1 LIDNPAVRHSALAH
15 KEDSSIGL
23 ELERK
28 NIMHT
33 FPKNLRH
40 IVLLTLIISPLLAL
54 FVLPAHA
61 AAPQG
66 TSIQWFTLL
75 MGLFGGLALF
85 LAGLEVLSEGMKL
98 AAGATLKHV
107 LSKLTTNRFLGA
119 LTGAFVTGVLNS
131 SSVTTVLVVGFVTAG
146 VMTLAQSVGVIMGAN
161 IGSTVTAQILAFNV
175 SQYAL
180 LPIAVGF
187 FMIFSGKKEQLK
199 HYGMMLMGFGLVFY
213 GMGIMSDAMRPLRD
227 YAPFLELLER
237 MENPAL
243 GILAGAVFTGL
254 VQSSAA
260 TVGIAIAM
268 ASEGLLS
275 LPAGI
280 ALALGAN
287 IGTCVTALLAA
298 LGKPVEAVRAAVVHV
313 IFNVMGVLIWI
324 AFIPALADLAVWISP
339 SNPELDGTARMAAE
353 VPRQI
358 ANANTLFNVV
368 NTLVFIGF
376 TAFFARLA
384 VRLVP
389 EKPEPVGIIIEPKY
403 LDNSVLAAPSLALER
418 VRLELGRVGEITE
431 EMLADWPDAVRTRDH
446 SKLNEIAKRDDQVD
460 TLEAAILEY
469 LSRIR
474 QHLLTEKESNE
485 HQSLMAMAISME
497 NIADVIETDLTD
509 LAKQFF
515 KIEHES
521 SETTA
526 QMLRGIYDAVARA
539 VSQTVQAARDNDQAA
554 AAEVM
559 RMDDEIKRLSGELLA
574 RRSERLG
581 RTESQHLAAARMD
594 MSFIDK
600 MRRIYSLAKRI
611 AREVLPKELAIAA

>member
-1 LIDNPAVRHSALAH
+1 MSTY
-15 KEDSSIGL
+15 S
-23 ELERK
+23 
-28 NIMHT
+28 
-33 FPKNLRH
+33 KNLH
-40 IVLLTLIISPLLAL
+40 KILLLTFILGPLLWLGA
-54 FVLPAHA
+54 LPAHA
-61 AAPQG
+61 AVAG
-66 TSIQWFTLL
+66 GASIDWFMLG

-85 LAGLEVLSEGMKL
+85 LAGLEILSEGMKL
-98 AAGATLKHV
+98 AAGETLKQV
-107 LSKLTTNRFLGA
+107 LSQLTTNRFLGA

-161 IGSTVTAQILAFNV
+161 IGSTATAQILAFNV

-180 LPIAVGF
+180 LPIAIGF
-187 FMIFSGKKEQLK
+187 FMIFAGKKELLK
-199 HYGMMLMGFGLVFY
+199 HYGMMLMGLGLVFY
-213 GMGIMSDAMRPLRD
+213 GMGIMSDGMSPLRN
-227 YAPFLELLER
+227 YAPFLDLLKR

-287 IGTCVTALLAA
+287 IGTCVTALMAA

-313 IFNVMGVLIWI
+313 LFNVMGVLIWI
-324 AFIPALADLAVWISP
+324 AVIPILADIAVWISP
-339 SNPELDGTARMAAE
+339 SNQELEGTARMAAE

-368 NTLVFIGF
+368 NTLIFIGF

-384 VRLVP
+384 ERVVP
-389 EKPEPVGIIIEPKY
+389 EKPETTGIIIEPKY
-403 LDNSVLAAPSLALER
+403 LDNTVLKAPSLALER
-418 VRLELGRVGEITE
+418 VRLELGRAAEITE
-431 EMLADWPDAVRTRDH
+431 QMLKDWPSAIRNRDQR
-446 SKLNEIAKRDDQVD
+446 KLDEIAKRDDQVD
-460 TLEAAILEY
+460 TLEAAILDY

-474 QHLLTEKESNE
+474 QHLLTEQESND
-485 HQSLMAMAISME
+485 HQALMTMTITLES
-497 NIADVIETDLTD
+497 IADVIEIDLTD
-509 LAKQFF
+509 LAKQYF

-521 SETTA
+521 SETTV
-526 QMLRGIYDAVARA
+526 QLLRGIYGAVVRA
-539 VSQTVQAARDNDQAA
+539 VSHTVRAIRDSDQAA
-554 AAEVM
+554 AEEVM
-559 RMDDEIKRLSGELLA
+559 RMNNEIKRLTDEMLV

-581 RTESQHLAAARMD
+581 RKESKYLTAARID

-600 MRRIYSLAKRI
+600 MHRIYSLTKRI
-611 AREVLPKELAIAA
+611 AREVLPKELATIE